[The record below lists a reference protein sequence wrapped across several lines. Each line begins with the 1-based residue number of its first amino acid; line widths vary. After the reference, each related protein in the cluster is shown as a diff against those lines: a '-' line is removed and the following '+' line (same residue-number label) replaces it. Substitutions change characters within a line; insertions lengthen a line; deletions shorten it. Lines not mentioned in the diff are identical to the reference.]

1 MTSMLNMNEIGILDR
16 QILQLH
22 DYKPIPE
29 NEVKNLCD
37 KVSWKTVKKFEIWF
51 VKIKDYDK
59 PNKWISFRIFSDI
72 FFFIMAHQ
80 HDSHLIYLLYVG

>member
-1 MTSMLNMNEIGILDR
+1 MLNMNEIGILDR

-37 KVSWKTVKKFEIWF
+37 KVSWKQWKYWPKQLL
-51 VKIKDYDK
+51 KQKD
-59 PNKWISFRIFSDI
+59 
-72 FFFIMAHQ
+72 
-80 HDSHLIYLLYVG
+80 

>member
-37 KVSWKTVKKFEIWF
+37 KVSWENIEKC
-51 VKIKDYDK
+51 
-59 PNKWISFRIFSDI
+59 SLSD
-72 FFFIMAHQ
+72 FQ
-80 HDSHLIYLLYVG
+80 N

>member
-37 KVSWKTVKKFEIWF
+37 KVSWKFWRCYIYDSKWMDDN
-51 VKIKDYDK
+51 KIEE
-59 PNKWISFRIFSDI
+59 NELTSHFQRHFL
-72 FFFIMAHQ
+72 FLMA
-80 HDSHLIYLLYVG
+80 

>member
-1 MTSMLNMNEIGILDR
+1 MTSLLNMNEIGILDR

-37 KVSWKTVKKFEIWF
+37 KVS
-51 VKIKDYDK
+51 
-59 PNKWISFRIFSDI
+59 
-72 FFFIMAHQ
+72 
-80 HDSHLIYLLYVG
+80 

>member
-1 MTSMLNMNEIGILDR
+1 MLNMNEISILDR

-37 KVSWKTVKKFEIWF
+37 KVSWNNYENATL
-51 VKIKDYDK
+51 
-59 PNKWISFRIFSDI
+59 
-72 FFFIMAHQ
+72 
-80 HDSHLIYLLYVG
+80 LILKLKGLRQTE

>member
-1 MTSMLNMNEIGILDR
+1 MLNMNEIGILDR

-37 KVSWKTVKKFEIWF
+37 KVSSKTSINGRQKHFWTRN
-51 VKIKDYDK
+51 YDRRK
-59 PNKWISFRIFSDI
+59 NWITFRIFSDI
-72 FFFIMAHQ
+72 FIFIMAHQ
-80 HDSHLIYLLYVG
+80 HESHLICLLYVG

>member
-37 KVSWKTVKKFEIWF
+37 KAKEILQNE
-51 VKIKDYDK
+51 VNVQPVRCPVTICGDV
-59 PNKWISFRIFSDI
+59 
-72 FFFIMAHQ
+72 H
-80 HDSHLIYLLYVG
+80 G